1 MRFALFRQV
10 PKRQRRKK
18 RKLNHG
24 GIRKKVD
31 DAEGSEDEDE
41 TDTED
46 EQGQAEAT
54 ASYHDLVH
62 RSGLETAAAI
72 KSSVA
77 ELSDGLAHIRGA
89 HSSFSHMCVLVEK
102 AYTPG
107 GLTHLSCLASDKVW
121 YRRTMDDL
129 RIQSVHGP

>member
-31 DAEGSEDEDE
+31 DAEGSDDDDE

-46 EQGQAEAT
+46 EE
-54 ASYHDLVH
+54 
-62 RSGLETAAAI
+62 EAAAERM
-72 KSSVA
+72 SVPPASRGSPQQELPEDPVWGADTQDVTMVDDESQSNTLAAPVPTHDGKPRA
-77 ELSDGLAHIRGA
+77 ER
-89 HSSFSHMCVLVEK
+89 
-102 AYTPG
+102 
-107 GLTHLSCLASDKVW
+107 
-121 YRRTMDDL
+121 
-129 RIQSVHGP
+129 